1 MARTGLENDDG
12 RSGAWHRTLV
22 YLGLVDTSELTEP
35 PHEDTAARLRALEQ
49 RVDENTREIT
59 ALREELDRLRLR

>member
-12 RSGAWHRTLV
+12 RSGAWHRALV
-22 YLGLVDTSELTEP
+22 YFGLVDSDNLTAP
-35 PHEDTAARLRALEQ
+35 PHEETAARLRALEQ

-59 ALREELDRLRLR
+59 LLREEVDRLRLR